1 MSFAIGLVIGMLVGA
16 GLVYWAKRIEESIS
30 SDAGIFCEHQ
40 E

>member
-16 GLVYWAKRIEESIS
+16 GLVYWAKEIEKDIGRFTEY
-30 SDAGIFCEHQ
+30 Q

>member
-16 GLVYWAKRIEESIS
+16 GLVYWAKQIEKSIS
-30 SDAGIFCEHQ
+30 SDTGIYCEHQ

>member
-16 GLVYWAKRIEESIS
+16 GLVFWAKEIEKDIGKFTEY
-30 SDAGIFCEHQ
+30 Q